1 MYPVL
6 VNRYYYSLADL
17 AGVDA
22 NPGTIENCY
31 TFDALLHKIQ
41 PLWATGAFQAYEQ
54 TMFQKYLWPE
64 FYDAPILYID
74 KEQEPWGAEVE
85 PSAEDIATEELPLLG
100 RMYRWYQESLERY
113 GVLISAYTTLKT
125 KFLDPVKVTSS
136 GSTSHS
142 ISIVGGGTNTGT
154 VSSSESHSSTT
165 GTTEAKTH
173 LESDTPQISVGSA
186 AFASGYVSRAA
197 QDNGNSSVTVA
208 GSVTT
213 TTTNDLANS
222 TSSTD
227 TGTTSNS
234 GSVYDDRET
243 PIERLNEIENKL
255 RNLYADWANEFS
267 KFVLHSAE

>member
-17 AGVDA
+17 ADVEG
-22 NPGTIENCY
+22 PGPITNCH
-31 TFDALLHKIQ
+31 TVEELLRKIDQ
-41 PLWATGAFQAYEQ
+41 IWPSRAFMAYEQ
-54 TMFQKYLWPE
+54 TMFDEYFWPE
-64 FYDAPILYID
+64 FYAAPVLFID
-74 KEQEPWGAEVE
+74 KEQVPWGAEVE
-85 PSAEDIATEELPLLG
+85 PTAEDVEEAVLPLMG
-100 RMYRWYQESLERY
+100 RIYRWYRESLERY

-154 VSSSESHSSTT
+154 VSSSESHGSTT
-165 GTTEAKTH
+165 GTVEAKTR